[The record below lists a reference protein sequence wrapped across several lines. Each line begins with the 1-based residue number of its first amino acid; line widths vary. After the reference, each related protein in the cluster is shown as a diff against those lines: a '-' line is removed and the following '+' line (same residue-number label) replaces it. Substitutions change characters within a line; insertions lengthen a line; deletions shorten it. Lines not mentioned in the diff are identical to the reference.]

1 MPKKR
6 QSHLLRTVASAA
18 LAAAALGASTPGY
31 AYEYSEGDNSIKVG
45 GWLRNWTGF
54 NLDKVPGS
62 QMKTLWWDPSMVR
75 NELLLDMDAKTGD
88 VGWKFIGRYDR
99 EVKTDYLSRLN
110 SINTANSPNGMVGSG
125 HDWMNQYN
133 TTQFLDAAREFYSTF
148 DVGDRFNFRLGKQ
161 QIVWG
166 ESDFFH
172 AMDIISG
179 FDYRQRL
186 FFENNEEYRK
196 PLIMAKTNISVPE
209 LDGNLD
215 LFIRPSLDP
224 GNAIG
229 NSYAIEGGRWAVS
242 PYQGVDF
249 TSFTH
254 YNYHVAGA
262 NKDDPT
268 YGARWKGDWNEIGY
282 SLAYMRTFNPDPV
295 MNPSRMNSTLSAF
308 GVSNTKQWGGSDSSQ
323 ILGDWIYPEIH
334 AFGGTA
340 NYYFAPLDTVVNI
353 ESVFVP
359 NKPYNFGQLRSS
371 LPGWG
376 GIKEKDTEVA
386 MLRLDKN
393 VHMTQDFLGT
403 NRPSLSSFQIFDTWL
418 LNYSAADQI
427 VQFASMGH
435 PQHEHTTMLT
445 YFIVLNYFGDTVNPS
460 FVVGTDATNGGGFLI
475 PAVDLVIGDNW
486 RLKFEADLFW
496 DNHSKGATSYS
507 STGVKANPLGISENQ
522 AGLFGWFHGDDQF
535 VARITRQF

>member
-1 MPKKR
+1 MKR
-6 QSHLLRTVASAA
+6 SKTSYSLSTAISLAIAA
-18 LAAAALGASTPGY
+18 LAFSWPTEGH
-31 AYEYSEGDNSIKVG
+31 AYEWSDGDNSVKVG

-54 NLDKVPGS
+54 NVDKVPGS
-62 QMKTLWWDPSMVR
+62 EMKNRWWDPAMVR
-75 NELLLDMDAKTGD
+75 NELLLDMDAKTGS

-99 EVKTDYLSRLN
+99 EVKTDYLARLN
-110 SINTANSPNGMVGSG
+110 SLVTTQSPNGMSG
-125 HDWMNQYN
+125 NGNFMDMYN
-133 TTQFLDAAREFYSTF
+133 TTQFMDAAREFYSTF
-148 DVGDRFNFRLGKQ
+148 NVGDRYNFRIGKQ

-172 AMDIISG
+172 AMDLVSG

-196 PLIMAKTNISVPE
+196 PLIMAKTNIDMPE

-215 LFIRPSLDP
+215 LFIRPGLDP
-224 GNAIG
+224 QNAIG
-229 NSYAIEGGRWAVS
+229 NSYDIQGGRWAVS

-254 YNYHVAGA
+254 YNLHADGA

-268 YGARWKGDWNEIGY
+268 YGARWKGDWHEIGY
-282 SLAYMRTFNPDPV
+282 SLAYIRTFNPDPV
-295 MNPSRMNSTLSAF
+295 MNPSRMNSTLAAF
-308 GVSNTKQWGGSDSSQ
+308 GVGKTQQWGGQNSNQ

-340 NYYFAPLDTVVNI
+340 NYYVEALDAVFNI

-359 NKPYNFGQLRSS
+359 NKPYNFGQLKSS

-376 GIKEKDTEVA
+376 GIIEKDTQIS
-386 MLRLDKN
+386 MLRVDKN
-393 VHMTQDFLGT
+393 INLQNLLGT
-403 NRPSLSSFQIFDTWL
+403 NRPSLSSFQAFDTWL
-418 LNYSAADQI
+418 LNFKSRDQI
-427 VQFASMGH
+427 VQFASMGL
-435 PQHEHTTMLT
+435 PQHEHSTMLT
-445 YFIVLNYFGDTVNPS
+445 YFILLNYFGDTINPS
-460 FVVGTDATNGGGFLI
+460 FVAGVDASNGGGFLI
-475 PAVDLVIGDNW
+475 PAVDITIGDNW

-496 DNHSKGATSYS
+496 DDHSKNVSAYS
-507 STGVKANPLGISENQ
+507 DTGLKTNPLGIAENQ
-522 AGLFGWFHGDDQF
+522 AGLFGWFHGDDQI